1 MMNGLWVG
9 MVLVALLT
17 AALSGTLDA
26 VAKAVTD
33 SAGTA
38 VTLSLGLVG
47 TMALWLGLMRV
58 LQQAGLL
65 KVFARVMQPVL
76 RRLFPELPDGHPA
89 LSMMVLNIA
98 SNMLGLGNAATP
110 FGLKAMTELDS
121 LNTEKGTATNAM
133 ALFLAINTAGFSL
146 VPTNVIA
153 LRAAMGSAAPGSIF
167 LTTLIATSCSTL
179 AAIVVCKL
187 AEPFFRRDVSSVAAG
202 ARVEVTVAPDVREAQ
217 ALIEGATLAPSAAR
231 RVAAGALTL
240 ALVAALLWAV
250 ARRATGADGVGW
262 ALALREATAQWPLA
276 LILGAI
282 VIYGFGRGV
291 KVYDCVVEGGKEG
304 FQVALRIIP
313 FLVAMLVAIG
323 MLRASG
329 ALGAIVGAL
338 SPVTELIGM
347 PAEALPMAL
356 LRPLSGSGALSL
368 MTETMKTHGADSLI
382 GQMVSTMYGGTE
394 TTFYVLAVYFG
405 VAGIRN
411 ARHTL
416 IPCLAADVVGALSAV
431 WATRWLLA

>member
-1 MMNGLWVG
+1 MNGLWVG
-9 MVLVALLT
+9 MVLAALLT
-17 AALSGTLDA
+17 GAATGTLDA

-38 VTLSLGLVG
+38 VTLSLGLAG

-65 KVFARVMQPVL
+65 KVFARVMRPIL

-110 FGLKAMTELDS
+110 FGLKAMTELDT
-121 LNTEKGTATNAM
+121 LNPEKGTATNSM
-133 ALFLAINTAGFSL
+133 VLFLAINTAGFSL
-146 VPTNVIA
+146 IPTNVIA
-153 LRAAMGSAAPGSIF
+153 IRAAMGSTQPGSIF
-167 LTTLIATSCSTL
+167 LTTLIATSCATL
-179 AAIVVCKL
+179 SAIVAAKL
-187 AEPFFRRDVSSVAAG
+187 AEPFFKRSVAPLPVSAPAAIGPDVS
-202 ARVEVTVAPDVREAQ
+202 EAQ
-217 ALIEGATLAPSAAR
+217 ALIEGASLAPTLKR
-231 RVAAGALTL
+231 RLFAWFLALC
-240 ALVAALLWAV
+240 LVAAMAV
-250 ARRATGADGVGW
+250 ELARRANSGVGW
-262 ALALREATAQWPLA
+262 GLALRDAMSQWPLA
-276 LILGAI
+276 IILGAI
-282 VIYGFGRGV
+282 VLYGLGRGV

-304 FQVALRIIP
+304 FTVALRIIP

-329 ALGAIVGAL
+329 ALGAVVEML
-338 SPVTELIGM
+338 SPVTALVGM
-347 PAEALPMAL
+347 PADALPMGI

-368 MTETMKTHGADSLI
+368 MTETMKTHGPDSLI

-405 VAGIRN
+405 SVGIRN
-411 ARHTL
+411 TRHTL
-416 IPCLAADVVGALSAV
+416 IPCITADVVGALSAV
-431 WATRWLLA
+431 WATRWLLG

>member
-9 MVLVALLT
+9 MVLIALLT
-17 AALSGTLDA
+17 GAATGTLDA

-33 SAGTA
+33 SAGAA

-65 KVFARVMQPVL
+65 KVFARVMRPVL

-98 SNMLGLGNAATP
+98 SNTLGLGNAATP
-110 FGLKAMTELDS
+110 FGLKAMTELDT
-121 LNTEKGTATNAM
+121 LNPHKGTATNSM
-133 ALFLAINTAGFSL
+133 VLFLAINTAGFSL
-146 VPTNVIA
+146 IPTNVIA
-153 LRAAMGSAAPGSIF
+153 IRAAMGSTQPGSIF
-167 LTTLIATSCSTL
+167 LTTLIATACSTMS
-179 AAIVVCKL
+179 AIVACKI
-187 AEPFFRRDVSSVAAG
+187 AEPFFRKSSLSLSSAASPAPLGPDVS
-202 ARVEVTVAPDVREAQ
+202 EAQ
-217 ALIEGATLAPSAAR
+217 ALIEGAPLAPSVTR
-231 RVAAGALTL
+231 RLVAGAVAL
-240 ALVAALLWAV
+240 ALVAAMVLAL
-250 ARRATGADGVGW
+250 ARRATGDDGVGW
-262 ALALREATAQWPLA
+262 SLAIRDAMSQWPLA
-276 LILGAI
+276 VILGAI
-282 VIYGFGRGV
+282 VIYGLARGV

-304 FQVALRIIP
+304 FAVALRIIP

-329 ALGAIVGAL
+329 ALGALVAML
-338 SPVTELIGM
+338 SPITELVGM
-347 PAEALPMAL
+347 PADTLPMAL

-368 MTETMKTHGADSLI
+368 MTETMKTHGPDSLI

-405 VAGIRN
+405 AVAVRN
-411 ARHTL
+411 TRHTL
-416 IPCLAADVVGALSAV
+416 IPCITADVVGALTAV
-431 WATRWLLA
+431 WATRWLLG